1 MTRKRFAIEL
11 GTGADLHGAD
21 MTKAAVKA
29 VKDAI
34 SRTCLCGLVEICG
47 RGAFEGVYV
56 HAVVGVP
63 DPGAVDAAPVLA
75 AIPIGE
81 KTLEVV
87 GGGLRAPGIEVPCF
101 GPGASDIVMA
111 CAALTVS
118 LDMADGPAEAA
129 GAATSSRCLA
139 GKP

>member
-1 MTRKRFAIEL
+1 MQRKRFAIEL

-21 MTKAAVKA
+21 MTKAAVRA
-29 VKDAI
+29 VKDAV

-47 RGAFEGVYV
+47 RGAFEGVHV
-56 HAVVGVP
+56 QARVGVP
-63 DPGAVDAAPVLA
+63 DPDAVDAAAVLA

-81 KTLEVV
+81 KTLELV

-101 GPGASDIVMA
+101 GPGVSDIVMA
-111 CAALTVS
+111 NAALTVS
-118 LDMADGPAEAA
+118 LDLAQDPGETA
-129 GAATSSRCLA
+129 GSATTSRCAA